1 MSYED
6 DDEGPEIDDTNPV
19 LDVVDDILDEET
31 FPPSKYHNP

>member
-6 DDEGPEIDDTNPV
+6 DDERPEIDTNPI
-19 LDVVDDILDEET
+19 LDVVDEILDEET